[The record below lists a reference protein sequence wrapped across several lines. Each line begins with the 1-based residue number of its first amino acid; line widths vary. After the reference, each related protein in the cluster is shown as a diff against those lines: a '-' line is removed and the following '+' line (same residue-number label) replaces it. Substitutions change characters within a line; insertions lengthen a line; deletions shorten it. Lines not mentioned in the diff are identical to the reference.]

1 MERRAYLNIRQ
12 LLEGMSLTF
21 DPQGAGDLDATIQF
35 VVGAPQ
41 KGNYFFEIAGGV
53 CTFHVGMA
61 AAPSLTIT
69 TPSDVWLKI
78 ASGQLNPQ
86 QALMQGMYKANGDFS
101 LLLRM
106 GTLFKASTDVL
117 VDAPRDQR
125 PGGPIAL
132 SGMAWMT
139 VAFAPTILYWI
150 LFNLPV
156 NPWISV
162 GLPLLLSLVI
172 VGYRLIYDR
181 PTWLEVGICLSF
193 VFVAG
198 LLLFQVSGL
207 AHWGSVFAS
216 LVMGGIWLS
225 SLVFAETPVSAEYS
239 KWSVV
244 TALWRLSLFIHPNAV
259 ISLMWGWQF
268 IAAGALGIT
277 ALCFPNVR
285 VPLIIA
291 QYGLIVPASWFTA
304 WYQKGIRRRRI
315 ADVDKTMAQIRLLAA
330 IGLGIVFIMMV
341 LIWVWF

>member
-1 MERRAYLNIRQ
+1 
-12 LLEGMSLTF
+12 MSLTF

-277 ALCFPNVR
+277 ALWFPNVR